1 MWIRYFVPEDG
12 DDASH
17 PNVYQ
22 TDKAN
27 TLEDVKRSFPL
38 SGNFHFRF
46 LKEIEKMSVWLDIT
60 DNSTPLP
67 THQGGLFIKASRLK
81 GSSPSLERKSTE
93 RPAAVESTAPGPS
106 LNRSTSSSSSVPA
119 PAPAPT
125 TRQPSEKLLNFDHH
139 DEDFGSGKLKFLL
152 TSLDIFV
159 MFSRCLAAPA
169 STSPIPPAPVP
180 APAAAE
186 PFFDDHVDLL
196 GMSAPSSTSQSQKV

>member
-27 TLEDVKRSFPL
+27 TLDDVKRSFPL

-46 LKEIEKMSVWLDIT
+46 LKEIEKMTVWLDIT
-60 DNSTPLP
+60 DNSAPLP
-67 THQGGLFIKASRLK
+67 SYQGGLFIKASRLK
-81 GSSPSLERKSTE
+81 GTSSSSERKPVDRSSN
-93 RPAAVESTAPGPS
+93 VESAANGPS
-106 LNRSTSSSSSVPA
+106 LNRSTSSSSSVPP

-139 DEDFGSGKLKFLL
+139 DEDFGSGICIFRAISKKNSCDPLFL
-152 TSLDIFV
+152 SV
-159 MFSRCLAAPA
+159 
-169 STSPIPPAPVP
+169 
-180 APAAAE
+180 
-186 PFFDDHVDLL
+186 
-196 GMSAPSSTSQSQKV
+196 